1 MDIYS
6 FINSPDISGY
16 CQKIQKTWTPFE
28 MAVIIGISKRSMAE
42 KLTAWRELIKDY
54 PDMPTPEG
62 YHHKSYPSLHKK
74 LKEAIAYEEVYA
86 KRAYE
91 ILKKTDPDAL
101 YTYKISENDWE
112 SVFTDFDLAFS
123 DMQNCYERGEAPCN
137 RNHEILF
144 ERSGQSQG
152 KSRSLFRL

>member
-6 FINSPDISGY
+6 FINSPDISEY
-16 CQKIQKTWTPFE
+16 CRKIKKAWTPFE

-54 PDMPTPEG
+54 PDMPTLEG

-74 LKEAIAYEEVYA
+74 LKKAIAYEEVYA
-86 KRAYE
+86 KRAY
-91 ILKKTDPDAL
+91 
-101 YTYKISENDWE
+101 
-112 SVFTDFDLAFS
+112 
-123 DMQNCYERGEAPCN
+123 
-137 RNHEILF
+137 EILF